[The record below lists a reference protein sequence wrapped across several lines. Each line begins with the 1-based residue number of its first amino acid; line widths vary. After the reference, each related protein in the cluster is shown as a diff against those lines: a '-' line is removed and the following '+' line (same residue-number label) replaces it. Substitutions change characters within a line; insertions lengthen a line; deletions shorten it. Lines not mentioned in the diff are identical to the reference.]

1 MRVCV
6 AAGGV
11 PHCNRQRL
19 SATKQLVTNPLNQL
33 DPRALPKKEMSLN
46 SLMQTKSPIRSN
58 DDFLPGGTDRPVVL
72 GNIGSLRQ
80 QSGPCVSLLDR
91 GRRRSGA
98 QHRAGQQDLPQPGGD
113 RADQLEG
120 AGDGGVVRVGQR
132 DKPGL
137 GRSQETRA
145 VPSCLFIRS
154 LSGMSCHHHRMLSGR
169 KNSSSA
175 VLHTS

>member
-1 MRVCV
+1 
-6 AAGGV
+6 
-11 PHCNRQRL
+11 
-19 SATKQLVTNPLNQL
+19 
-33 DPRALPKKEMSLN
+33 MSLN
-46 SLMQTKSPIRSN
+46 GLMQTKSPVRSN
-58 DDFLPGGTDRPVVL
+58 GDLLPGGTDRPVVL
-72 GNIGSLRQ
+72 GNVSGLRQ
-80 QSGPCVSLLDR
+80 QSGPRVPLLDR

-98 QHRAGQQDLPQPGGD
+98 QDRAGQQDLSQPGGD

-137 GRSQETRA
+137 GGSQETRA